1 MASGHQDDV
10 TGLLRQWGEGSSE
23 ARDQLIPVLYAELH
37 GLARGYFHREQAGL
51 TLQPTALVHEVYLR
65 LIDQRRIRWQNR
77 VQFFAVA
84 AHLMR
89 RILVDQARRRKAQ
102 KRGGDA
108 TRVTLGQ
115 GAEPA
120 VYPGEVDLIELDG
133 ALEELAAFEPR
144 QSRIVELRFFAGL
157 TVRET
162 ARVEKLSPATV
173 KREWST
179 ARAWLF
185 QRLAQNAAAS

>member
-1 MASGHQDDV
+1 MDSGYEEDV
-10 TGLLRQWGEGSSE
+10 TELLQQWGEGCSQ

-37 GLARGYFHREQAGL
+37 GLARGYFHGEQAGV

-84 AHLMR
+84 ARLMR
-89 RILVDQARRRKAQ
+89 RILVDHARRRKAQ

-108 TRVTLGQ
+108 TRITLGE
-115 GAEPA
+115 GVEPA
-120 VYPGEVDLIELDG
+120 VYPGELDLIELDG
-133 ALEELAAFEPR
+133 ALEELASFEPR

-157 TVRET
+157 TVEET
-162 ARVEKLSPATV
+162 ARIENLSPATV

-185 QRLAQNAAAS
+185 QRVQGS